1 MPSST
6 AASLYSDHRAKPLF
20 WSDLVIKRSTLLVL
34 ACAAA
39 MSLNG
44 CGPSASAPTSPQE
57 VALAVVHHLG
67 ANPPAKDASPY
78 LWEKAATIP
87 TGMPAA
93 RADELAGL
101 TLDQVVF
108 FTRSDIARLRI
119 DHPSAGWDALERGM
133 SDGLGCLWVRHD
145 RQRRHRDVLVV
156 GSVEGQSRVIAR
168 ADLGWGPLVTPPPQP
183 VTIIP
188 PQATAAAKK
197 VLQAQVASKLADRRL
212 VVSVAKTGGTR
223 KELTESQR
231 SQLQKLVSEGIASGE
246 FNFGR
251 GMPGGGPGS
260 PPLPA
265 PWATVEVKSPAK
277 AGAPESTALVD
288 VIFDATTQ
296 TTIVRSTDRDLEGY
310 AYFSPAA
317 IQQWVEDRL
326 KGVTSAPPKQPEG
339 AQVVKPLQAAPQKST
354 PTKKSTKKSKKRR
367 H

>member
-1 MPSST
+1 
-6 AASLYSDHRAKPLF
+6 
-20 WSDLVIKRSTLLVL
+20 
-34 ACAAA
+34 

-57 VALAVVHHLG
+57 VALAVIHHLG

-78 LWEKAATIP
+78 ISEKASTIS
-87 TGMPAA
+87 TGAPSV
-93 RADELAGL
+93 RADEQASLAL
-101 TLDQVVF
+101 EQVVF
-108 FTRSDIARLRI
+108 FTRGDIARLRI
-119 DHPSAGWDALERGM
+119 DHPSPGWDAVERGM
-133 SDGLGCLWVRHD
+133 PSGLGCLWVRND

-156 GSVEGQSRVIAR
+156 APVDGQQRVVAR
-168 ADLGWGPLVTPPPQP
+168 ADLGWGQLVTPPPPP

-188 PQATAAAKK
+188 PQATAVAKK
-197 VLQAQVASKLADRRL
+197 ALQAQVASKLADRRL
-212 VVSVAKTGGTR
+212 VVSVAKTGGAR

-231 SQLQKLVSEGIASGE
+231 SQLQKLLSEGIASGE
-246 FNFGR
+246 FNFGS

-265 PWATVEVKSPAK
+265 PWATIEVKAPAK

-288 VIFDATTQ
+288 VIFDASTQ
-296 TTIVRSTDRDLEGY
+296 TTVVRSTDRDLEGY

-326 KGVTSAPPKQPEG
+326 KGVSATPPKPEG
-339 AQVVKPLQAAPQKST
+339 AQVVKPLQATPQKST